1 MTRHATIQRHT
12 NETQITLT
20 LSLDGTG
27 QSTIQT
33 GVGFLD
39 HMLTLWAAH
48 GRFDLS
54 VTATGDTHVDDH
66 HTTEDVGICLG
77 MAVREALGTPT
88 GIARYASG
96 AFPMDE
102 ALVHVALDVSNRP
115 YLHFGIPFP
124 KTKIGTFDAELI
136 EEWWRA
142 FATHA
147 RLTLHLMS
155 WHGHNLHHLAEA
167 SFKGVGVCLHRA
179 TRIDPHQGGIPST
192 KGVLS

>member
-12 NETQITLT
+12 TETQISLT
-20 LSLDGTG
+20 LSLDGSG
-27 QSTIQT
+27 HSTIQT

-54 VTATGDTHVDDH
+54 ITATGDTQVDDH

-77 MAVREALGTPT
+77 MAFREALAIPT

-102 ALVHVALDVSNRP
+102 ALVHVAVDLSNRP

-124 KTKIGTFDAELI
+124 KTKIGTFDAELVQ
-136 EEWWRA
+136 EFWQTV
-142 FATHA
+142 ATHA
-147 RLTLHLMS
+147 RLTLHLMA

-167 SFKGVGVCLHRA
+167 SFKGVGVCLSRA
-179 TRIDPHQGGIPST
+179 TRIDPHHGGVPST